1 MPTLRVFQVA
11 KLLKV
16 DSEEIFDALSDMGIS
31 VTSNLAPL
39 DEAIVKELKELFK
52 PKPATAAAPKPAP
65 EKKLVA
71 TPKRAASAKAVP
83 EAVRPEKTRKKGTG
97 GLEED
102 APAASATTPPSAHIP
117 APVPAMPGVPAHAAA
132 AVAASGAR
140 AGAAASA
147 TSERPAHLQGL
158 GIAAIAPP
166 PAMVPGSYT
175 PGYSRPGAYSPGG
188 GPPRPGTPPG
198 SPYRQPYPQQ
208 GRFRKGPRRKPSGP
222 PQPAMPAKPAK
233 PEPPLPASVTLS
245 EGVTVKELAEKLNRK
260 SKDIIKKLIDRGVLV
275 TINQPIGSELALS
288 ICSDMGVAA
297 EIISYED
304 EAVHAAEAEME
315 TNGPEGDG
323 ALVPRPPVVTIMGH
337 VDHGKT
343 SLLDAIREANVVATE
358 HGGITQHIGAYHVEV
373 GTRSVVFLDTPG
385 HEAFTLMRAR
395 GAQVTDIV
403 VLVVA
408 ADDGVKPQTL
418 EAISHA
424 RAAGVP
430 IVVAI
435 NKVDKPEAQI
445 DRVKQQLSDN
455 GLLAEDWGG
464 DTVMVP
470 VSAKKRMG
478 LEQLLEMLLLVA
490 DMKELRAGPD
500 RQATGTVLEA
510 KLDKTRGPVATVL
523 VQNGTLKIGD
533 AFIAGA
539 VSGKVRAMFDDRGGK
554 LREAGPSSP
563 VEVLGLTAVP
573 KAGDRF
579 QVLSEEWK
587 ARQIGSFRT
596 EKIRQ
601 ETLARTSRLT
611 LDHLH
616 QQIASGSIKELPIIL
631 KADVQGSIEV
641 LSKTLGEMPSDQV
654 KLRILH
660 SGTGAITETDVLL
673 ASASNAVIIGFNV
686 RPERSA
692 QELAEKEEVDIRLH
706 TVIYNITNEIK
717 NAMAGLLEPTF
728 KEVYL
733 GRAEVRNTFKIPK
746 VGVIAGC
753 GVIDG
758 RITRTAEI
766 RLLRDNVVIHEGKIS
781 SLKRFKDDA
790 SEVKNGFECG
800 IGIDR
805 FNDVKVGDII
815 EAYVMEKVA
824 TRLTEEPATKSPAA
838 GSPARR

>member
-52 PKPATAAAPKPAP
+52 PKPATAAAPKPVP
-65 EKKLVA
+65 EKKVEA
-71 TPKRAASAKAVP
+71 PPKRAASAKAVP
-83 EAVRPEKTRKKGTG
+83 QAVKPEKPRKKGPG
-97 GLEED
+97 EPDED
-102 APAASATTPPSAHIP
+102 VPALPPAALPIP
-117 APVPAMPGVPAHAAA
+117 APVPSMPPASAASL
-132 AVAASGAR
+132 AASGAR
-140 AGAAASA
+140 GAAPGAPP
-147 TSERPAHLQGL
+147 ERPAHLAGL

-166 PAMVPGSYT
+166 PAMPPGGAYR
-175 PGYSRPGAYSPGG
+175 PGYSRPGSYSPGG
-188 GPPRPGTPPG
+188 GPPRPATPPG

-222 PQPAMPAKPAK
+222 PQPAMPAKPQK
-233 PEPPLPASVTLS
+233 PEPPLPASVILS

-275 TINQPIGSELALS
+275 TINQPIGQELALQ

-297 EIISYED
+297 QIISYED
-304 EAVHAAEAEME
+304 EATREAEVDLE
-315 TNGPEGDG
+315 ASGAEGEVP
-323 ALVPRPPVVTIMGH
+323 VPRPPVVTIMGH

-373 GTRSVVFLDTPG
+373 GSRSVVFLDTPG

-430 IVVAI
+430 LVVAI

-470 VSAKKRMG
+470 VSAKKKMG

-490 DMKELRAGPD
+490 DMKDLRAVPE
-500 RQATGTVLEA
+500 RLATGTVLEA

-523 VQNGTLKIGD
+523 VQNGTLRIGD

-539 VSGKVRAMFDDRGGK
+539 VNGKVRAMFDDRGGK

-579 QVLSEEWK
+579 QVLTEEWK
-587 ARQIGSFRT
+587 ARQIGTFRT

-717 NAMAGLLEPTF
+717 NAMVGLLEPTF
-728 KEVYL
+728 KETYL
-733 GRAEVRNTFKIPK
+733 GRAEVRSTFKIPK
-746 VGVIAGC
+746 VGLIAGC

-758 RITRTAEI
+758 KITRTAEI
-766 RLLRDNVVIHEGKIS
+766 RLLRDNVVIFEGKIS

-824 TRLTEEPATKSPAA
+824 TRLTEETATKSPAA